1 MKQLTHLDTVDVT
14 LYAKPQPQ
22 TKAPPPPAAQLR
34 RPSSRPR
41 LGPIGLLVPMLAAW
55 GCVFAFDR
63 AVSPGE
69 IRLRVLVAV
78 PPKRMGKP
86 RPVISA
92 SLTPGG
98 QNILL
103 YLSQEPAQL
112 DE

>member
-1 MKQLTHLDTVDVT
+1 MLPSRTQRGTADLAAIFEAIH
-14 LYAKPQPQ
+14 AKVAATQPV
-22 TKAPPPPAAQLR
+22 APAMPKKKSAAS
-34 RPSSRPR
+34 PSSSM
-41 LGPIGLLVPMLAAW
+41 LLPEEM
-55 GCVFAFDR
+55 
-63 AVSPGE
+63 
-69 IRLRVLVAV
+69 RVLEKLVASGVLIAV

-92 SLTPGG
+92 SLTPGS

>member
-1 MKQLTHLDTVDVT
+1 MPKKKTPASLSSEEMRVLET
-14 LYAKPQPQ
+14 LIE
-22 TKAPPPPAAQLR
+22 R
-34 RPSSRPR
+34 
-41 LGPIGLLVPMLAAW
+41 G
-55 GCVFAFDR
+55 
-63 AVSPGE
+63 
-69 IRLRVLVAV
+69 VLVAV

-92 SLTPGG
+92 SLMPGG